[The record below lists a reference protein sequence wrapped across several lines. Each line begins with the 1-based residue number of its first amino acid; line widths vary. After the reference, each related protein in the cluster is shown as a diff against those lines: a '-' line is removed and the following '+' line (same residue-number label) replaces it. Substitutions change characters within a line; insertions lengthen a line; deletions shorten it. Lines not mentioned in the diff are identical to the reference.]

1 MHITAPRVL
10 GILLF
15 LALIGYAFFV
25 GPLLSSTAPT
35 QAPASSVTAPKV
47 VEPSA
52 VPHATPVP
60 VAPRVVLRAP
70 LARAE

>member
-10 GILLF
+10 GILMF

-25 GPLLSSTAPT
+25 GPLISSAAPK

-47 VEPSA
+47 VEQSA
-52 VPHATPVP
+52 VPHATQVP
-60 VAPRVVLRAP
+60 VAPRVLSRVP